1 MLWTG
6 MDNQWLIDVN
16 RCVIF
21 HFQKASRSHVRIQR
35 KNKIQKSKNFLK
47 KKQKSILETQA
58 IVPVAIV
65 N

>member
-21 HFQKASRSHVRIQR
+21 HFQKASRSHV

-47 KKQKSILETQA
+47 KKEKKHT
-58 IVPVAIV
+58 
-65 N
+65 

>member
-1 MLWTG
+1 MLRTG

-35 KNKIQKSKNFLK
+35 KNKIQKSKNFLEK
-47 KKQKSILETQA
+47 KKKSILETR
-58 IVPVAIV
+58 VMDPVAIV

>member
-1 MLWTG
+1 MLWTE

-47 KKQKSILETQA
+47 KKEKKHT
-58 IVPVAIV
+58 
-65 N
+65 

>member
-1 MLWTG
+1 MVWTG